1 MTPDAPSAP
10 SSAGRPGRAR
20 RREAE
25 ISLRLPRR
33 PESASQARHG
43 LGDLVG
49 RLDRE
54 LLDVVRLLVTELV
67 TNSVRHA
74 AAGPLVELDIFLT
87 TAHLRIEVI
96 DEGGGFTP
104 EARTPGQSP
113 EGGWGLHLVDRLA
126 DRWGVQGDGRTLV
139 WLEIDLPKR
148 VSAA

>member
-1 MTPDAPSAP
+1 MSPDAPSAP
-10 SSAGRPGRAR
+10 SSAGRPGRPR

-74 AAGPLVELDIFLT
+74 ATGPLVELDIFLT